1 MAYDRR
7 TTAKKKETQDKK
19 NKVSRRAGR
28 TTKAAASKASGIR
41 NMANKT
47 ARGRGIRRG

>member
-19 NKVSRRAGR
+19 NKTSKRQNR

>member
-7 TTAKKKETQDKK
+7 TTAAKKKTADKM
-19 NKVSRRAGR
+19 NKTAKRAGR
-28 TTKAAASKASGIR
+28 TTTAASGSATGIR

>member
-7 TTAKKKETQDKK
+7 TTAAKKKTADKK
-19 NKVSRRAGR
+19 NKVSKR
-28 TTKAAASKASGIR
+28 TGLVTKASAGKASGIR